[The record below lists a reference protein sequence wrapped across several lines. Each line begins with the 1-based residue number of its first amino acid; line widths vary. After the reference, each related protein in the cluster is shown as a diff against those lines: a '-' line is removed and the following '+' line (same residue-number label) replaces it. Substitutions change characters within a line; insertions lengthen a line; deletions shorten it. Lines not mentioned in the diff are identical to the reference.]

1 MDESRRCTATSS
13 RSGERCRKAAILGGT
28 VCGTHGGRAPQ
39 VRSAANIRHA
49 HAKAMGLAG
58 AVVEVMPMHADPATV
73 VAGELSRSLR
83 ILEVLAVNEELTTVE
98 LRRALL
104 EERKHLVHVAEI
116 AAKIGP
122 SGRVE
127 VVDEMARRDE
137 ARSRASLVIRDA
149 LERMSEADGDVAD
162 RPLGVPCVLC
172 GRS

>member
-49 HAKAMGLAG
+49 HAKAVGLAG

-83 ILEVLAVNEELTTVE
+83 ILEVLAVNEELTTVD
-98 LRRALL
+98 
-104 EERKHLVHVAEI
+104 EI

-122 SGRVE
+122 SSRVE
-127 VVDEMARRDE
+127 VVDETARRDE